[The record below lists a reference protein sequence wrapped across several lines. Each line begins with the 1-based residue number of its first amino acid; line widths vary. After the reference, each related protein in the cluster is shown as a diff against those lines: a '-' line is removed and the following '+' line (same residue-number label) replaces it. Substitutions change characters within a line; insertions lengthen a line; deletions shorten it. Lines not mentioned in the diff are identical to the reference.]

1 MSEDVLPLSLKQYCL
16 LYVVTNIN
24 RIPLLSLL
32 LLPISL
38 RRTLLHYLPGITIH
52 ELEGTAFLD
61 SIDTS
66 VYWDQLYTQYKPALP
81 VPMDEYEFVKK
92 PFGNPGSISPLPV
105 NSKEKILDSVVRE
118 IVCSVNS
125 ATVAGPMPSC
135 ACGYKF
141 SIPFAVLY
149 CVRNLFFFNA
159 DQTDNYTSF
168 SSPSVE
174 VLLKY
179 YDIQIICEHLN
190 LIVRNSYSENSTKKC
205 RVDMINTLVTTFNK
219 YPKVLNSSLFGLKIH
234 EQQDAGDFFSQ
245 TESLCLSG
253 GRNVEDHL
261 VSYVKNFVASNS
273 LKTLL
278 INTELSSDQLHH
290 ILPYFSQS
298 KGSIRNLSA
307 KYNSLEQ
314 LSAGKFLKQEK
325 HPNEGKN
332 PIEDVSSIISF
343 QNSLRNVRL
352 YGYFGYSSATE
363 TLMSCLS
370 KLVKQPQL
378 ESLMIE
384 GYNRNCRVSMEMF
397 SKIILHFLLNETSH
411 YQNLTFTNFELF
423 DTKLTS
429 LKMATLSHSLS
440 KVPSCNLKSLDISGI
455 RLPMEV
461 VRMLNRIEPCCF
473 DVLAL
478 SLDSTTGYYTE
489 LSKFCNSVKYIL
501 TLNLDKHSLTIDE
514 DVIAKQVAHFIAKPT
529 IQSLVLNFI
538 SLSRL

>member
-1 MSEDVLPLSLKQYCL
+1 M
-16 LYVVTNIN
+16 
-24 RIPLLSLL
+24 
-32 LLPISL
+32 
-38 RRTLLHYLPGITIH
+38 
-52 ELEGTAFLD
+52 
-61 SIDTS
+61 
-66 VYWDQLYTQYKPALP
+66 
-81 VPMDEYEFVKK
+81 
-92 PFGNPGSISPLPV
+92 
-105 NSKEKILDSVVRE
+105 
-118 IVCSVNS
+118 
-125 ATVAGPMPSC
+125 
-135 ACGYKF
+135 
-141 SIPFAVLY
+141 
-149 CVRNLFFFNA
+149 
-159 DQTDNYTSF
+159 
-168 SSPSVE
+168 
-174 VLLKY
+174 
-179 YDIQIICEHLN
+179 
-190 LIVRNSYSENSTKKC
+190 
-205 RVDMINTLVTTFNK
+205 
-219 YPKVLNSSLFGLKIH
+219 
-234 EQQDAGDFFSQ
+234 
-245 TESLCLSG
+245 
-253 GRNVEDHL
+253 
-261 VSYVKNFVASNS
+261 
-273 LKTLL
+273 
-278 INTELSSDQLHH
+278 
-290 ILPYFSQS
+290 
-298 KGSIRNLSA
+298 SA

-440 KVPSCNLKSLDISGI
+440 KVPSCNLKSLDISSI

-538 SLSRL
+538 SLSYNCEIVSQTFSSVASNNHSLNVIHFNHCFSGINMESLELMFHSLIELAQKVDLELKFEEDFSMKFMSRDHVAVLNRAWISFTSTYCGPPPVRRIYKLECSLFNAGEDVLLKMMDVVENICLVFKSSDK